1 MAPFGR
7 YVLLRRRGGRGDP
20 VGSGRLAARGP
31 ALMSRYDA
39 QTARTALL
47 AQADHV
53 VDWLSGLDETGWA
66 APSVLPGW
74 TVTVLA
80 GHVTGV
86 LRSVPDLLAR
96 PTKAR
101 PLPLAEHFPPDAAV
115 PDEAERDRA
124 ERDEQAA
131 AWAGTPPPALLA
143 EFRGVR
149 ARVADAAIPRPP
161 AAVAVRRGAAA
172 VADVLLSR
180 VWELVVHADDLGRSV
195 PGRRPPRLD
204 PAAVRLAV
212 RGFAD
217 LLAARAPGRSVELRV
232 PPYAAVQCIAGPR
245 HTRGTPPTRWPGSG
259 SRPAG

>member
-1 MAPFGR
+1 
-7 YVLLRRRGGRGDP
+7 
-20 VGSGRLAARGP
+20 
-31 ALMSRYDA
+31 MSRYDP

-53 VDWLSGLDETGWA
+53 ADWLSGLDETDWA

-86 LRSVPDLLAR
+86 LRSVPALLAR
-96 PTKAR
+96 PTEER
-101 PLPLAEHFPPDAAV
+101 PLPLAEHFPPDTAV
-115 PDEAERDRA
+115 PDETG
-124 ERDEQAA
+124 RDEEAA
-131 AWAGTPPPALLA
+131 AWAGTPPPDLLA
-143 EFRGVR
+143 ALRGAR
-149 ARVADAAIPRPP
+149 AQVADVAVPRPP

-195 PGRRPPRLD
+195 PGRPPPRLD

-245 HTRGTPPTRWPGSG
+245 HTRGTPPAVVETDPLVWLRLATGRVTWADAIAAGGVRASG
-259 SRPAG
+259 QRTDLGPYLPVLG